1 MSAPASI
8 ESEAERAAG
17 VDRPNHELWKRAR
30 RPRESIDP
38 DASPGTSSVT
48 SMAGTFRGAKAFN
61 QPRAWRDA

>member
-38 DASPGTSSVT
+38 DASPG
-48 SMAGTFRGAKAFN
+48 A
-61 QPRAWRDA
+61 PRRPGSPPTGETPWTAS